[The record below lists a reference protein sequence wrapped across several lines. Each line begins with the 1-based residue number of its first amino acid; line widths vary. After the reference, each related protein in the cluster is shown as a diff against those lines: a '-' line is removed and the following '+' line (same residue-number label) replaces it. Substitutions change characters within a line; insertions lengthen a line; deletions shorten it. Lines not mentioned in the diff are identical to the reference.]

1 MRKRLNL
8 CRSNSCILLIMVLL
22 TGSSFLTSCVP
33 NVYHHYSPDAEGGV
47 VKKSMC
53 GGQIGPK
60 DMIEFSH
67 NHVRISVK
75 ASEIQEGIKLEL
87 NMSIPEDNEVRIHS
101 SSIKVSIPSS
111 KNSYEGNL
119 NSMYTSW
126 QPGDVIIGE
135 TREFKTK
142 SGSKWTMDKKVR
154 MNSVISMPYFE
165 MMILSL
171 PEISVNNKQWDLPEI
186 TFKMEISLGMF
197 PLNC

>member
-1 MRKRLNL
+1 MRELLNL
-8 CRSNSCILLIMVLL
+8 YRSNSCILLIMVLL

-33 NVYHHYSPDAEGGV
+33 NVYHYYSPDAEGGI

-60 DMIEFSH
+60 DMIEFSRD
-67 NHVRISVK
+67 HVTISVK

-87 NMSIPEDNEVRIHS
+87 IISIPEDNEVLIHS

-111 KNSYEGNL
+111 KNSYEGIL
-119 NSMYTSW
+119 KSMYTSW

-135 TREFKTK
+135 TREFNPK

-154 MNSVISMPYFE
+154 MNALISMPYFE

-171 PEISVNNKQWDLPEI
+171 PEISVNNKSWDLPET
-186 TFKMEISLGMF
+186 TFKMETSLGMF